1 MIICLKSSFH
11 PVVGVRNRFAIVIV
25 WLGSEDDRM
34 KGGMPQGGS
43 SRVIEHSPV
52 SGSFG
57 LIVLREF
64 ETLDLF
70 ARSRQR
76 L

>member
-1 MIICLKSSFH
+1 M
-11 PVVGVRNRFAIVIV
+11 VIV
-25 WLGSEDDRM
+25 WLGSEGDRM
-34 KGGMPQGGS
+34 KGVCLRGY

-52 SGSFG
+52 SGSFR

-70 ARSRQR
+70 VR
-76 L
+76 